1 MEIISVTDPRFTR
14 YGQIL
19 EGYATREMMQALQRV
34 TPLPDSGVEYVA
46 GVPELEALPL
56 AAELRDRAFG
66 GMPVEIGFCNGVN
79 DTMNC
84 LEYHR
89 DSELNLGATD
99 FILLLGKREDMKGG
113 RLDTSTVR
121 AFFVPAGVL
130 IEVYATT
137 LHYAPC
143 SARKGQGFRVMIGL
157 PAGTNLEMPAIEV
170 KSGEDA
176 LLRARNKWLLAHAD
190 SREAREGAAVRLD
203 GENVCIRDLI

>member
-1 MEIISVTDPRFTR
+1 MEIISVTDPRFSR

-19 EGYATREMMQALQRV
+19 EDYATGEMMQALQRV

-113 RLDTSTVR
+113 RLDTATVR

>member
-1 MEIISVTDPRFTR
+1 MEIISVTDPRFSR

-19 EGYATREMMQALQRV
+19 EGYATGEMMQALQRV

-157 PAGTNLEMPAIEV
+157 PAGTNLEMPSIEV